1 MCVYFVVIM
10 LMVLFVILTYN
21 STMNKQNKYLALF
34 LSIWCL
40 LFGLRHKSVGN
51 DSTGYAAF
59 FEGHGDTWIYG
70 TINSP
75 GDNIEWGFVE
85 ISRLL
90 NLISSSYT
98 FYFLVISILFII
110 PIYFYYK
117 DKKYGIWSLLFFIVM
132 SKTFFGLPVMA
143 RQTMSIGLVLIALL
157 FFIHAKID
165 FTYKNII
172 HNKKVIFGVALF
184 VFSIFVHR
192 TSLILFPLLFGV
204 FFLRI
209 NKMACYVVV
218 VFTFLV
224 SMFGRDLISSY
235 FDLLLGLVGNVSDD
249 NVSLMQAR
257 YEDEFASRDFS
268 LVRASTW
275 TLALILSI
283 WSSNKED
290 ISKYN
295 YKCLIVAFVLYM
307 LLGTSSMGLRISVVF
322 QIIGFSVIVP
332 SSITNKKIIRSLFAL
347 LTLAFVINSYSN
359 FESWKKEKLD
369 SGLPYYFFWEK

>member
-1 MCVYFVVIM
+1 MCIYFVVIILM
-10 LMVLFVILTYN
+10 LLFVVLTYN
-21 STMNKQNKYLALF
+21 STINKQNKYLAII

-40 LFGLRHKSVGN
+40 LFALRHKTVGN
-51 DSTGYAAF
+51 DSSGYAAF

-98 FYFLVISILFII
+98 FYFLVISIIFII

-157 FFIHAKID
+157 FLIHAKID

-184 VFSIFVHR
+184 LFSIFVHR
-192 TSLILFPLLFGV
+192 TSLILFPLLLSV

-209 NKMACYVVV
+209 NKMACYIVVII
-218 VFTFLV
+218 TFLI

-235 FDLLLGLVGNVSDD
+235 FDLMLSLVGNVSDD
-249 NVSLMQAR
+249 NISLMQAR
-257 YEDEFASRDFS
+257 YEDAFASRDFS

>member
-1 MCVYFVVIM
+1 MCIYFVVIILM
-10 LMVLFVILTYN
+10 LLFVVLTYN
-21 STMNKQNKYLALF
+21 STINKQNKYLAII

-184 VFSIFVHR
+184 LFSIFVHR
-192 TSLILFPLLFGV
+192 TSLILFPLLLGV

-257 YEDEFASRDFS
+257 YEDAFASRDFS

>member
-1 MCVYFVVIM
+1 MCIYFVVII
-10 LMVLFVILTYN
+10 LMVLFIVLTYN
-21 STMNKQNKYLALF
+21 STINRQNRYLALF

-51 DSTGYAAF
+51 DSPGYTAF
-59 FEGHGDTWIYG
+59 FEGHGETWIYG
-70 TINSP
+70 TINNP
-75 GDNIEWGFVE
+75 GDTIEWGFIE
-85 ISRLL
+85 ISRFLHL
-90 NLISSSYT
+90 VSSSYT
-98 FYFLVISILFII
+98 FFFFVISMMFLI
-110 PIYFYYK
+110 PMYFYYK
-117 DKKYGIWSLLFFIVM
+117 DKKFSLWSLLFFIVM
-132 SKTFFGLPVMA
+132 SKTFFGLPIMA

-192 TSLILFPLLFGV
+192 TSLILFPLLLGV

-218 VFTFLV
+218 VITFLI
-224 SMFGRDLISSY
+224 SMFGRDLISTY
-235 FDLLLGLVGNVSDD
+235 FDLMLGLVGNVSDD

-257 YEDEFASRDFS
+257 YEDAFASRDFS

-275 TLALILSI
+275 TLALLLSI

-307 LLGTSSMGLRISVVF
+307 LLGTSSMGIRISVVF

-332 SSITNKKIIRSLFAL
+332 SSITANKVAKKMLVL
-347 LTLAFVINSYSN
+347 LTLVFIINSYSN
-359 FESWKKEKLD
+359 FESWAIENMD

>member
-1 MCVYFVVIM
+1 MCIYFVVIILM
-10 LMVLFVILTYN
+10 LLFVILTYN
-21 STMNKQNKYLALF
+21 STTNKQNKYLAAI
-34 LSIWCL
+34 LSIWSL
-40 LFGLRHKSVGN
+40 LFALRHKTVGN
-51 DSTGYAAF
+51 DSSGYAAF

-75 GDNIEWGFVE
+75 GDDIEWGFIV

-90 NLISSSYT
+90 HLISSSYT
-98 FYFLVISILFII
+98 FYFLIISLIFII
-110 PIYFYYK
+110 PMYFYYK

-132 SKTFFGLPVMA
+132 SKTFFGLPVMV

-172 HNKKVIFGVALF
+172 HNKNVVFGVALF

-192 TSLILFPLLFGV
+192 TSLILFPLLLVV

-209 NKMACYVVV
+209 NKKVCYIVVII
-218 VFTFLV
+218 TFLI
-224 SMFGRDLISSY
+224 SILGRELISDY
-235 FDLLLGLVGNVSDD
+235 FELILGLVGNVSDD
-249 NVSLMQAR
+249 NVNLMQAR
-257 YEDEFASRDFS
+257 YEDAFASRDFS
-268 LVRASTW
+268 LVRASAW
-275 TLALILSI
+275 TIALILSI

-332 SSITNKKIIRSLFAL
+332 SSIADKKSIRCLFAL
-347 LTLAFVINSYSN
+347 LTLAFIVNSYSN
-359 FESWKKEKLD
+359 FESWKNEKID

>member
-1 MCVYFVVIM
+1 MLLFVV
-10 LMVLFVILTYN
+10 LTYN
-21 STMNKQNKYLALF
+21 STINKQNKYLAIV

-40 LFGLRHKSVGN
+40 LFALRHKTVGN
-51 DSTGYAAF
+51 DSSGYAAF

-98 FYFLVISILFII
+98 FYFLVISIIFII

-117 DKKYGIWSLLFFIVM
+117 DKKCGIWSLLFFIAM

-157 FFIHAKID
+157 FLIHAKID

-184 VFSIFVHR
+184 LFSIFVHR
-192 TSLILFPLLFGV
+192 TSLILFPLLLGV

-209 NKMACYVVV
+209 NKMACYIVVII
-218 VFTFLV
+218 TFLI

-235 FDLLLGLVGNVSDD
+235 FDLMLSLVGNVSDD

-257 YEDEFASRDFS
+257 YEDSFASRDFS

-275 TLALILSI
+275 TLVLILSI

-290 ISKYN
+290 VSKYN

>member
-1 MCVYFVVIM
+1 M
-10 LMVLFVILTYN
+10 LMVLFIVLTYN
-21 STMNKQNKYLALF
+21 STINKQNRYLALF

-51 DSTGYAAF
+51 DSPGYAAF
-59 FEGHGDTWIYG
+59 FEGYGDTWIYG
-70 TINSP
+70 TIDNP
-75 GDNIEWGFVE
+75 GETIEWGFIE
-85 ISRLL
+85 FSRLL
-90 NLISSSYT
+90 HLVLSSYT
-98 FYFLVISILFII
+98 FFFFVISMMFLI
-110 PIYFYYK
+110 PMYFYYK
-117 DKKYGIWSLLFFIVM
+117 DRKFSLWSLLLFIVM
-132 SKTFFGLPVMA
+132 SKTFFGLPVMV

-157 FFIHAKID
+157 CFIHAKIE

-192 TSLILFPLLFGV
+192 TSLILFPLLLGV

-209 NKMACYVVV
+209 NKMACYAVVII
-218 VFTFLV
+218 TFLISV
-224 SMFGRDLISSY
+224 FGRDLISSY
-235 FDLLLGLVGNVSDD
+235 FDLMLSLVGKVSDD
-249 NVSLMQAR
+249 NVSLMQER
-257 YEDEFASRDFS
+257 YEDDFASRDFS

-275 TLALILSI
+275 TLVLILSI
-283 WSSNKED
+283 WSSKKED

-322 QIIGFSVIVP
+322 QIIGFTVIVP
-332 SSITNKKIIRSLFAL
+332 SSITNKKIIRCLFAL
-347 LTLAFVINSYSN
+347 LTLAFIINSYRS
-359 FESWKKEKLD
+359 FESWAIENMD

>member
-1 MCVYFVVIM
+1 MM
-10 LMVLFVILTYN
+10 
-21 STMNKQNKYLALF
+21 F
-34 LSIWCL
+34 L
-40 LFGLRHKSVGN
+40 
-51 DSTGYAAF
+51 
-59 FEGHGDTWIYG
+59 
-70 TINSP
+70 
-75 GDNIEWGFVE
+75 
-85 ISRLL
+85 
-90 NLISSSYT
+90 
-98 FYFLVISILFII
+98 I
-110 PIYFYYK
+110 PMYFYYK
-117 DKKYGIWSLLFFIVM
+117 DKKFSLWSLLFFIVM
-132 SKTFFGLPVMA
+132 SKTFFGLPIMA

-192 TSLILFPLLFGV
+192 TSLILFPLLLGV

-218 VFTFLV
+218 VITFLI
-224 SMFGRDLISSY
+224 SMFGRDLISTY
-235 FDLLLGLVGNVSDD
+235 FDLMLGLVGNVSDD

-257 YEDEFASRDFS
+257 YEDAFASRDFS

-275 TLALILSI
+275 TLALLLSI

-307 LLGTSSMGLRISVVF
+307 LLGTSSMGIRISVVF

-332 SSITNKKIIRSLFAL
+332 SSITANKVAKKMLVL
-347 LTLAFVINSYSN
+347 LTLAFIINSYSN
-359 FESWKKEKLD
+359 FESWAIENMD

>member
-1 MCVYFVVIM
+1 MCIYFVVIILM
-10 LMVLFVILTYN
+10 LLFVILTYN
-21 STMNKQNKYLALF
+21 STTNKQNKYLAVI
-34 LSIWCL
+34 LSIWSL
-40 LFGLRHKSVGN
+40 LFALRHKTVGN
-51 DSTGYAAF
+51 DSSGYAAF

-75 GDNIEWGFVE
+75 GDDIEWGFIV

-90 NLISSSYT
+90 HLISSSYT
-98 FYFLVISILFII
+98 FYFLIISLIFII
-110 PIYFYYK
+110 PMYFYYK

-132 SKTFFGLPVMA
+132 SKTFFGLPVMV

-172 HNKKVIFGVALF
+172 HNKNVVFGVALF

-192 TSLILFPLLFGV
+192 TSLILFPLLLVV

-209 NKMACYVVV
+209 NKKVCYIVVII
-218 VFTFLV
+218 TFLI
-224 SMFGRDLISSY
+224 SILGRELISDY
-235 FDLLLGLVGNVSDD
+235 FELILGLVGNVSDD
-249 NVSLMQAR
+249 NVNLMQAR
-257 YEDEFASRDFS
+257 YEDAFASRDFS
-268 LVRASTW
+268 LVRASAW
-275 TLALILSI
+275 TIALILSI

-332 SSITNKKIIRSLFAL
+332 SSIADKKSIRCLFAL
-347 LTLAFVINSYSN
+347 LTLAFIVNSYSN
-359 FESWKKEKLD
+359 FESWKNEKID

>member
-1 MCVYFVVIM
+1 MCIYFVVIILM
-10 LMVLFVILTYN
+10 LLFVVLTYN
-21 STMNKQNKYLALF
+21 STINKQNKYLAII

-40 LFGLRHKSVGN
+40 LFALRHKTVGN
-51 DSTGYAAF
+51 DSSGYAAF

-98 FYFLVISILFII
+98 FYFLVISIIFII

-157 FFIHAKID
+157 FLIHAKID

-192 TSLILFPLLFGV
+192 TSLILFPLLLGV

-209 NKMACYVVV
+209 NKLACYVVV
-218 VFTFLV
+218 IITFLI

-235 FDLLLGLVGNVSDD
+235 FDLMLGLVGNVSDD
-249 NVSLMQAR
+249 NLSLMQAR
-257 YEDEFASRDFS
+257 YEDAFASRDFS

-359 FESWKKEKLD
+359 FESWKNEKLD

>member
-1 MCVYFVVIM
+1 M
-10 LMVLFVILTYN
+10 LLFVILTYN
-21 STMNKQNKYLALF
+21 STTNKQNKYLAAI
-34 LSIWCL
+34 LSIWSL
-40 LFGLRHKSVGN
+40 LFALRHKTVGN
-51 DSTGYAAF
+51 DSSGYAAF

-75 GDNIEWGFVE
+75 GDDIEWGFIV

-90 NLISSSYT
+90 HLISSSYT
-98 FYFLVISILFII
+98 FYFLIISLIFII
-110 PIYFYYK
+110 PMYFYYK

-132 SKTFFGLPVMA
+132 SKTFFGLPVMV

-172 HNKKVIFGVALF
+172 HNKNVVFGVALF

-192 TSLILFPLLFGV
+192 TSLILFPLLLVV

-209 NKMACYVVV
+209 NKKVCYIVVII
-218 VFTFLV
+218 TFLI
-224 SMFGRDLISSY
+224 SILGRELISDY
-235 FDLLLGLVGNVSDD
+235 FELILGLVGNVSDD
-249 NVSLMQAR
+249 NVNLMQAR
-257 YEDEFASRDFS
+257 YEDAFASRDFS
-268 LVRASTW
+268 LVRASAW
-275 TLALILSI
+275 TIALILSI

-332 SSITNKKIIRSLFAL
+332 SSIADKKSIRCLFAL
-347 LTLAFVINSYSN
+347 LTLAFIVNSYSN
-359 FESWKKEKLD
+359 FESWKNEKID

>member
-1 MCVYFVVIM
+1 MCIYFVVIILM
-10 LMVLFVILTYN
+10 LLFVVLTYN
-21 STMNKQNKYLALF
+21 STINKQNKYLAII

-40 LFGLRHKSVGN
+40 LFALRHKTVGN
-51 DSTGYAAF
+51 DSSGYAAF

-98 FYFLVISILFII
+98 FYFLVISIIFII

-157 FFIHAKID
+157 FLIHAKID

-184 VFSIFVHR
+184 LFSFFVHR
-192 TSLILFPLLFGV
+192 TSLILFPLLLGV

-209 NKMACYVVV
+209 NKMACYIVVII
-218 VFTFLV
+218 TFLI

-235 FDLLLGLVGNVSDD
+235 FDLMLSLLGNVSDD

-257 YEDEFASRDFS
+257 YEDAFASRDFS

-295 YKCLIVAFVLYM
+295 YKCLIVAFVFYM

>member
-1 MCVYFVVIM
+1 MM
-10 LMVLFVILTYN
+10 
-21 STMNKQNKYLALF
+21 F
-34 LSIWCL
+34 L
-40 LFGLRHKSVGN
+40 
-51 DSTGYAAF
+51 
-59 FEGHGDTWIYG
+59 
-70 TINSP
+70 
-75 GDNIEWGFVE
+75 
-85 ISRLL
+85 
-90 NLISSSYT
+90 
-98 FYFLVISILFII
+98 I
-110 PIYFYYK
+110 PMYFYYK
-117 DKKYGIWSLLFFIVM
+117 DKKFSLWSLLFFIVM
-132 SKTFFGLPVMA
+132 SKTFFGLPIMA

-192 TSLILFPLLFGV
+192 TSLILFPLLLGV

-218 VFTFLV
+218 VITFLI
-224 SMFGRDLISSY
+224 SMFGRDLISTY
-235 FDLLLGLVGNVSDD
+235 FDLMLGLVGNVSDD

-257 YEDEFASRDFS
+257 YEDVFASRDFS

-275 TLALILSI
+275 TLALLLSI

-307 LLGTSSMGLRISVVF
+307 LLGTSSMGIRISVVF

-332 SSITNKKIIRSLFAL
+332 SSITANKVAKKMLVL
-347 LTLAFVINSYSN
+347 LTLAFIINSYSN
-359 FESWKKEKLD
+359 FESWAIENMD

>member
-1 MCVYFVVIM
+1 
-10 LMVLFVILTYN
+10 
-21 STMNKQNKYLALF
+21 
-34 LSIWCL
+34 
-40 LFGLRHKSVGN
+40 
-51 DSTGYAAF
+51 
-59 FEGHGDTWIYG
+59 
-70 TINSP
+70 
-75 GDNIEWGFVE
+75 
-85 ISRLL
+85 
-90 NLISSSYT
+90 
-98 FYFLVISILFII
+98 
-110 PIYFYYK
+110 
-117 DKKYGIWSLLFFIVM
+117 M
-132 SKTFFGLPVMA
+132 SKTFFGLPIMA

-192 TSLILFPLLFGV
+192 TSLILFPLLLGV

-218 VFTFLV
+218 VITFLI
-224 SMFGRDLISSY
+224 SMFGRDLISTY
-235 FDLLLGLVGNVSDD
+235 FDLMLGLVGNVSDD

-257 YEDEFASRDFS
+257 YEDAFASRDFS

-275 TLALILSI
+275 TLALLLSI

-307 LLGTSSMGLRISVVF
+307 LLGTSSMGIRISVVF

-332 SSITNKKIIRSLFAL
+332 SSITANKVAKKMLVL
-347 LTLAFVINSYSN
+347 LTLAFIINSYSN
-359 FESWKKEKLD
+359 FESWAIENMD

>member
-1 MCVYFVVIM
+1 MM
-10 LMVLFVILTYN
+10 
-21 STMNKQNKYLALF
+21 F
-34 LSIWCL
+34 L
-40 LFGLRHKSVGN
+40 
-51 DSTGYAAF
+51 
-59 FEGHGDTWIYG
+59 
-70 TINSP
+70 
-75 GDNIEWGFVE
+75 
-85 ISRLL
+85 
-90 NLISSSYT
+90 
-98 FYFLVISILFII
+98 I
-110 PIYFYYK
+110 PMYFYYK
-117 DKKYGIWSLLFFIVM
+117 DKKFSLWSLLFFIVM
-132 SKTFFGLPVMA
+132 SKTFFGLPIMA

-192 TSLILFPLLFGV
+192 TSLILFPLLLGV

-218 VFTFLV
+218 VITFLI
-224 SMFGRDLISSY
+224 SMFGRDLISTY
-235 FDLLLGLVGNVSDD
+235 FDLMLGLVGNVSDD

-257 YEDEFASRDFS
+257 YEDVFASRDFS

-275 TLALILSI
+275 TLALLLSI

-307 LLGTSSMGLRISVVF
+307 LLGTSSMGIRISVVF

-332 SSITNKKIIRSLFAL
+332 SSITA
-347 LTLAFVINSYSN
+347 T
-359 FESWKKEKLD
+359 KLQ
-369 SGLPYYFFWEK
+369 KRC

>member
-192 TSLILFPLLFGV
+192 TSLILFPLLLGV